1 MGILSMTKLL
11 VSIVLL
17 FLQAL
22 LVGNTNAKAKVD
34 VVVPPHDQIW
44 HDAYTLEVEKVL
56 TITFACTLVLF
67 AIILIFEK
75 YIELTHNKQKIIGL
89 ELSIAIANRVN
100 VENTLES
107 NMDRSNK
114 IVFFENPILS
124 KEGDCFVEK
133 INHRSSKIKKNIE
146 RLDAEIEDLETRNE
160 YYKGRNSTIRES
172 LTKKKADMMAVYG
185 DYDTDL
191 VMYKPEVEVEGG
203 LELEGGIELGVGAD
217 VEMNAGFGVEIEVG
231 AEVEGDLDAMLAAQ
245 GDANVE
251 VGVELDANV
260 EVEVEAEV
268 EVEVEV
274 EAEAEA

>member
-1 MGILSMTKLL
+1 MTN
-11 VSIVLL
+11 IVRFVIL

-75 YIELTHNKQKIIGL
+75 YIELTYNKQKIIAL
-89 ELSIAIANRVN
+89 ELSIAIANKVN
-100 VENTLES
+100 IENTLES

-114 IVFFENPILS
+114 IVFFDNPILT
-124 KEGDCFVEK
+124 KEGEGFVEK

-146 RLDAEIEDLETRNE
+146 RLDAEIIDLETRNE
-160 YYKGRNSTIRES
+160 CYKERNSTIRLS
-172 LTKKKADMMAVYG
+172 LTDKKAKVLLEYG
-185 DYDTDL
+185 DYDADL
-191 VMYKPEVEVEGG
+191 AVYLKPTAEIDI
-203 LELEGGIELGVGAD
+203 ELEGGVELEVGAD
-217 VEMNAGFGVEIEVG
+217 VELNAGFGLEVEVNADIG
-231 AEVEGDLDAMLAAQ
+231 VEGDLDAELAAQ
-245 GDANVE
+245 GELE
-251 VGVELDANV
+251 VGVEVELEANV

-268 EVEVEV
+268 EIEVEV

>member
-172 LTKKKADMMAVYG
+172 LTKKKAQMMEVYG

-191 VMYKPEVEVEGG
+191 VMYKPEVEVEAEV
-203 LELEGGIELGVGAD
+203 ELEVGAD
-217 VEMNAGFGVEIEVG
+217 VELNAGLGVEIEVNADVG
-231 AEVEGDLDAMLAAQ
+231 VEGDLDAMLAAQ
-245 GDANVE
+245 GDVDVE